1 MTGIKGANVPAPV
14 MSACDTN
21 ARREGRGT
29 TMKRGLIGLAVAAM
43 VAVSCTATG
52 SSSVTPVNTSSGAT
66 HAPVTINV
74 WSFYNGREFQQ
85 YDSVLADF
93 HTLYPW
99 ITVNHTPNKSD
110 AEIVQGIN
118 GGSPPDMTI
127 SQGPDNVAKFCS
139 TGAMQ
144 DLTPFLQADGTDISK
159 IIPAQALRYT
169 SYNGDQC
176 TLPVLSDAY
185 GLYYNNA
192 MFQAA
197 HITSPPKTL
206 SELEA
211 DAKKLT
217 QFNPDGSIKV
227 AGFMPLHA
235 FYENANFFL
244 GNFSGSKWY
253 DANGKSAFASDPT
266 WAAMLQWQ
274 KTMITDVYGAN
285 GVHLLQDFFAGLGGA
300 NSEWGPAQ
308 GFDIGK
314 VAMACDGE
322 WRTAFI
328 KQYQPKLSYSTA
340 PMPVLDSIASTYGR
354 GQIGGDVVAI
364 PRGAPNAAAA
374 WLLVKYLA
382 TNTSAELKLAYAL
395 GNVPTTFDA
404 LSTTKQ
410 ASDPHF
416 KPFLDVFSNPISD
429 FKQLTPLGDA
439 DQTMWSNFVDN
450 WEAGKVPD
458 LQAGLQSLAT
468 QIDQQSALG

>member
-1 MTGIKGANVPAPV
+1 M
-14 MSACDTN
+14 
-21 ARREGRGT
+21 
-29 TMKRGLIGLAVAAM
+29 MKKMIAAVLSLGMLTAA
-43 VAVSCTATG
+43 CTAGGG
-52 SSSVTPVNTSSGAT
+52 SSSVSPIDTGSGVS
-66 HAPVTINV
+66 HAPVTLNL

-85 YDSVLADF
+85 YDAVLADF
-93 HTLYPW
+93 QKLYPW
-99 ITVNHTPNKSD
+99 ITVKHTPGKSD
-110 AEIVQGIN
+110 ADIVRAIN
-118 GGSPPDMTI
+118 SGTPPDMTI
-127 SQGPDNVAKFCS
+127 SAGPDNVAKFCS

-144 DLTPFLQADGTDISK
+144 DLTPYLQADGVDISTV
-159 IIPAQALRYT
+159 IPEQALRYT

-185 GLYYNNA
+185 GLYYNDA
-192 MFQAA
+192 MFQQAN
-197 HITSPPKTL
+197 ISSPPTTL

-217 QFNPDGSIKV
+217 QFNSDGSIKI

-235 FYENANFFL
+235 FYENANFYL

-253 DANGKSAFASDPT
+253 DASGKSAFASDT
-266 WAAMLQWQ
+266 SWAAMLEWQ
-274 KTMITDVYGAN
+274 KQFITNVYGPN
-285 GVHLLQDFFAGLGGA
+285 GVRLLQEFFAGLGGA

-314 VAMACDGE
+314 VAMTCDGE

-328 KQYQPKLSYSTA
+328 KQYQPKLAYSTA

-354 GQIGGDVVAI
+354 GQIGGDVVGV

-382 TNTSAELKLAYAL
+382 TDTSAELKLAYTL
-395 GNVPTTFDA
+395 GNVPTTFDS
-404 LSTTKQ
+404 LKTTEQ
-410 ASDPHF
+410 ANDPHF
-416 KPFLDVFSNPISD
+416 KPFLDIFANPISD
-429 FKQLTPLGDA
+429 FKQLTQLGDA
-439 DQTMWSNFVDN
+439 DQSAWSNFVDS

-458 LQAGLQSLAT
+458 LQAGLQDLAN

>member
-1 MTGIKGANVPAPV
+1 
-14 MSACDTN
+14 
-21 ARREGRGT
+21 
-29 TMKRGLIGLAVAAM
+29 MKRWLIATVTFALVAA
-43 VAVSCTATG
+43 ACTAGGG
-52 SSSVTPVNTSSGAT
+52 SSAAPSTVNTASGAS
-66 HAPVTINV
+66 HAPVTLQL

-85 YDSVLADF
+85 YEAVLADF
-93 HTLYPW
+93 QKLYPW
-99 ITVNHTPNKSD
+99 ITVNHTPNKLD

-144 DLTPFLQADGTDISK
+144 DLTPYLQADGMDIST
-159 IIPAQALRYT
+159 IVPPAALRYT

-176 TLPVLSDAY
+176 TLPVLADAY

-211 DAKKLT
+211 DAKNLT

-253 DANGKSAFASDPT
+253 DSNGKSAFESDT
-266 WAAMLQWQ
+266 SWAAMLEWQ
-274 KTMITDVYGAN
+274 KKMIADVYGPD
-285 GVHLLQDFFAGLGGA
+285 GVRLLQEFFAELGGA

-314 VAMACDGE
+314 VAMTCDGE

-328 KQYQPKLSYSTA
+328 KQYQPSLNYSTA
-340 PMPVLDSIASTYGR
+340 PMPVLDGIANTYGR
-354 GQIGGDVVAI
+354 GQIGGDVVGI
-364 PRGAPNAAAA
+364 PRGAPNASAA

-382 TNTSAELKLAYAL
+382 TNTSAELKLAYTL
-395 GNVPTTFDA
+395 GNVPTTYDS
-404 LSTTKQ
+404 LKQTKQ
-410 ASDPHF
+410 ANDPHF
-416 KPFLDVFSNPISD
+416 KPFLGIFANPISD
-429 FKQLTPLGDA
+429 FKQLTTLGDS
-439 DQTMWSNFVDN
+439 DQTMWSNFVDS

-458 LQAGLQSLAT
+458 LQAGLQDLAT
-468 QIDQQSALG
+468 QIDQQLSLG

>member
-1 MTGIKGANVPAPV
+1 
-14 MSACDTN
+14 
-21 ARREGRGT
+21 
-29 TMKRGLIGLAVAAM
+29 MKRWLIATVTFALVAA
-43 VAVSCTATG
+43 ACTAGGG
-52 SSSVTPVNTSSGAT
+52 SSAAPSTVNTASGAS
-66 HAPVTINV
+66 HAPVTLQL

-85 YDSVLADF
+85 YEAVLADF
-93 HTLYPW
+93 QKLYPW

-139 TGAMQ
+139 TDAMQ
-144 DLTPFLQADGTDISK
+144 DLTPYLQADGMDIST
-159 IIPAQALRYT
+159 IVPPAALRYT

-176 TLPVLSDAY
+176 TLPVLADAY

-211 DAKKLT
+211 DAKSLT
-217 QFNPDGSIKV
+217 QFNPDGSINV
-227 AGFMPLHA
+227 AGFVPLHA

-253 DANGKSAFASDPT
+253 DSNGKSAFESDT
-266 WAAMLQWQ
+266 SWAAMLEWQ
-274 KTMITDVYGAN
+274 KKMIADVYGPD
-285 GVHLLQDFFAGLGGA
+285 GVRLLQEFFAQLGGA

-314 VAMACDGE
+314 VAMTCDGE

-328 KQYQPKLSYSTA
+328 KQYQPSLDYSTA
-340 PMPVLDSIASTYGR
+340 PMPVLDGIANTYGR
-354 GQIGGDVVAI
+354 GQIGGDVVGI
-364 PRGAPNAAAA
+364 PRGAPNASAA

-382 TNTSAELKLAYAL
+382 TDTSAELKLAYTL
-395 GNVPTTFDA
+395 GNVPTTYDS
-404 LSTTKQ
+404 LKQTKQ
-410 ASDPHF
+410 ANDPHF
-416 KPFLDVFSNPISD
+416 KPFLGIFANPISD
-429 FKQLTPLGDA
+429 FKQLTTLGDS
-439 DQTMWSNFVDN
+439 DQTMWSNFVDS

-458 LQAGLQSLAT
+458 LQAGLQDLAT
-468 QIDQQSALG
+468 QIDQQLSLG